1 MESITKIIV
10 NLERSVNDLQRDN
23 DGMKQALLNVS
34 TNVEALTRKVN
45 MLEETLATK
54 TDITHIQRLVKQSG
68 RIHKMANNKLIIE
81 VTADTTEALEG
92 IKEVTEAANEC
103 AKALEKLEKVMGR
116 LTNKN
121 EQEDIKFVMTLGDKV
136 LIKSIVEHTADSI
149 QGRLIK
155 GSEINETK

>member
-1 MESITKIIV
+1 
-10 NLERSVNDLQRDN
+10 
-23 DGMKQALLNVS
+23 
-34 TNVEALTRKVN
+34 
-45 MLEETLATK
+45 
-54 TDITHIQRLVKQSG
+54 
-68 RIHKMANNKLIIE
+68 MANNKLIIE
-81 VTADTTEALEG
+81 VNADTTGALEG

-103 AKALEKLEKVMGR
+103 AEALEKLEKVMGR

-121 EQEDIKFVMTLGDKV
+121 EQEDIKFVLTLGDKV